1 MPAKYEYEAL
11 AAFIYQYCLR
21 FGCSDDGELTWA
33 CCRLN
38 PEVHKEVPTCTQGL
52 SPCLMSPSERPV
64 ACTMHFCDRLAEKG
78 GSEFMKRYRELLEAL
93 RAADPERVEPTMGFI
108 KVRKK

>member
-1 MPAKYEYEAL
+1 
-11 AAFIYQYCLR
+11 
-21 FGCSDDGELTWA
+21 
-33 CCRLN
+33 
-38 PEVHKEVPTCTQGL
+38 
-52 SPCLMSPSERPV
+52 
-64 ACTMHFCDRLAEKG
+64 MHFCDRLAEKG